1 MKFSEIKSE
10 LAPFEALIE
19 TIPEDQIQGIKI
31 SRILLSKIDELF
43 EELAVKE
50 ERISYLTTE
59 LFGKNKNKEDPDSEV
74 ADEKDQDEDPKKSE
88 KEAKKRVE
96 DAKSPKKNMPKGS
109 AKKQTVRRRV
119 PKGLKCS
126 ACHGDVKDIG
136 YGHKASEID
145 LIKMGVLDRE
155 YLLHRGRCSCGEV
168 DFEMPRPER
177 VLEQR
182 IYTSEFISQLIV
194 SKFKFHLSV
203 YRQQK
208 QFLDAGIYVNR
219 NVLNDLVNNAWK
231 ELEPVVKRLRQI
243 AREQKYKY
251 CDETPIC
258 RVKKGKSK
266 RYYLWCL
273 HTELAVV
280 FELTEKRNQALAK
293 DFIGEGGTVMTD
305 GLGIYSEKSI
315 DGVHGNCLAHCLQK
329 FFRSFSSFSEE
340 SDRAID
346 FMVEVYKV
354 EKEAKAEGLS
364 PEDRLALRQKK
375 SAKHMADF
383 RAFLENLNPP
393 PRSALGKAISYT
405 LERWKEITLF
415 LRDGG
420 IEVDNNR
427 VESIFRDVK
436 LGLKNYLFV
445 MSDLG
450 GEAMAGFYNL
460 IMTCELHGINPQ
472 DYLADI
478 LVRLA
483 NGHPASDIDA
493 LLPWSWKADA
503 SRLKISSKDE
513 HVEQE
518 YPRELLVKKLGLE
531 GKIYFDDPDETLDDG
546 AHIYE
551 MTALSP

>member
-59 LFGKNKNKEDPDSEV
+59 LFGKNKNREDPDSDPE
-74 ADEKDQDEDPKKSE
+74 DEMGQDEDPKRSE

-96 DAKSPKKNMPKGS
+96 DAKSPKQQMPKGS

-119 PKGLKCS
+119 PDGLKCS
-126 ACHGDVKDIG
+126 ACHGDVKDMG

-145 LIKMGVLDRE
+145 LIKMGVLDPE

-168 DFEMPRPER
+168 DFEIPRPER

-182 IYTSEFISQLIV
+182 VYTSEFISQLIV
-194 SKFKFHLSV
+194 SKFKFHLPI

-219 NVLNDLVNNAWK
+219 NVLNDLVNKAWL

-243 AREQKYKY
+243 AREQEYKY

-293 DFIGEGGTVMTD
+293 EFIGEGGTVMTD

-329 FFRSFSSFSEE
+329 FFRSFSSFSDE
-340 SDRAID
+340 SDKAID

-364 PEDRLALRQKK
+364 SDERLALRQKK

-383 RAFLENLNPP
+383 KAFLESLNPP
-393 PRSALGKAISYT
+393 PRSALGKAIKYT
-405 LERWKEITLF
+405 LERWEEITLF

-450 GEAMAGFYNL
+450 GEAMAGFYSL

-483 NGHPASDIDA
+483 NGHPRSDIDA
-493 LLPWSWKADA
+493 LLPWNWKPA
-503 SRLKISSKDE
+503 SSCLKVSSTE
-513 HVEQE
+513 AYIEQE
-518 YPRELLVKKLGLE
+518 YPIELLIKKLGLE
-531 GKIYFDDPDETLDDG
+531 GKVYFDEPCEPCGDG
-546 AHIYE
+546 SQVYE
-551 MTALSP
+551 IASLSP

>member
-74 ADEKDQDEDPKKSE
+74 ADEKDQDEDPKKTE

-96 DAKSPKKNMPKGS
+96 DAKSAKTLMPKGS

-126 ACHGDVKDIG
+126 ACHGDVKDMG

-145 LIKMGVLDRE
+145 LIKTGVLDRE
-155 YLLHRGRCSCGEV
+155 YMLHRGRCSCGEV

-194 SKFKFHLSV
+194 SKFKFHLPV

-243 AREQKYKY
+243 AREQEYKY

-258 RVKKGKSK
+258 RVKNGKSK

-273 HTELAVV
+273 HTKLAVV
-280 FELTEKRNQALAK
+280 FALTEKRN
-293 DFIGEGGTVMTD
+293 
-305 GLGIYSEKSI
+305 
-315 DGVHGNCLAHCLQK
+315 
-329 FFRSFSSFSEE
+329 
-340 SDRAID
+340 
-346 FMVEVYKV
+346 
-354 EKEAKAEGLS
+354 
-364 PEDRLALRQKK
+364 
-375 SAKHMADF
+375 
-383 RAFLENLNPP
+383 
-393 PRSALGKAISYT
+393 
-405 LERWKEITLF
+405 
-415 LRDGG
+415 
-420 IEVDNNR
+420 
-427 VESIFRDVK
+427 
-436 LGLKNYLFV
+436 
-445 MSDLG
+445 
-450 GEAMAGFYNL
+450 
-460 IMTCELHGINPQ
+460 
-472 DYLADI
+472 
-478 LVRLA
+478 
-483 NGHPASDIDA
+483 
-493 LLPWSWKADA
+493 
-503 SRLKISSKDE
+503 
-513 HVEQE
+513 
-518 YPRELLVKKLGLE
+518 
-531 GKIYFDDPDETLDDG
+531 
-546 AHIYE
+546 
-551 MTALSP
+551 